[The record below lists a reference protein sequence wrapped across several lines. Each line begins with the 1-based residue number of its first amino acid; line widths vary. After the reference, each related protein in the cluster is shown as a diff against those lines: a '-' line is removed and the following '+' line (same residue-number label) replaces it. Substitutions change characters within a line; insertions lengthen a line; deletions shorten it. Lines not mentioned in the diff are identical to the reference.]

1 MRSHVCVVQ
10 CHSELGWPV
19 IRDGKLSWGPDTQQ
33 GSIGVFW
40 FSAVWYAPEGK
51 RGLERPGLKLAKSD
65 AVVLSGRNP
74 FNTEWAEASCGEMLE
89 HRARAQPSQ
98 VVAVVPTDF
107 DCNAWKDLNDI
118 SRGAVCF
125 TVSWHGGEL
134 QKSISTA
141 TRNTQ
146 NFATAAT
153 KPCNIFTTRCRREH
167 HRRAAGVVT
176 GCPTPKRGGRSLR
189 GCFTEDIT
197 DSEGEKSVVDRL
209 QWFGRRR
216 NCERGDSAE
225 GGAQFHPSRLILGK
239 CSATHGQVHD
249 RQGED
254 LRAPGRQHH

>member
-1 MRSHVCVVQ
+1 MRSHVCAR
-10 CHSELGWPV
+10 LA
-19 IRDGKLSWGPDTQQ
+19 DTQQ

-65 AVVLSGRNP
+65 AMMLSGRNP
-74 FNTEWAEASCGEMLE
+74 FHTEWAEASCGEMLE

-107 DCNAWKDLNDI
+107 DCNAWKDLNDM
-118 SRGAVCF
+118 SRGGAVCF

-153 KPCNIFTTRCRREH
+153 KPCKILTTRCRRED

-176 GCPTPKRGGRSLR
+176 GCPTPKRGGRRLR
-189 GCFTEDIT
+189 ACFTEDIT
-197 DSEGEKSVVDRL
+197 DPEGEKSVVDRL
-209 QWFGRRR
+209 QWFGRCR
-216 NCERGDSAE
+216 NCEREDSAE
-225 GGAQFHPSRLILGK
+225 GGARFHPSRFILGRS
-239 CSATHGQVHD
+239 SATHGQVHD